1 MFDSLISSLTVR
13 NKILLLLMLFA
24 IPLGWLTSLL
34 VNEKY
39 RELDTATRELRG
51 LREISQLQR
60 QLYQGADAERVMAT
74 LPTIAQIGRDSHLL
88 LSPDADSYFCLYVV
102 AQLLPNIAEH
112 LSQSRIAPNDTEQN
126 AGHRAIISEN
136 VLPSL
141 FRALD
146 EAARADSQ
154 YYAVSKTLETTLRV
168 LLNKRSS
175 IEAKLI
181 AATATPV
188 ASYIPA
194 MEAVTEINS
203 LVTESAEDVISARVL
218 AIQSNISLVWT
229 LIISAT
235 LGLPLLSWVIVRN
248 ITRRLAQLNT
258 AMAQTAQYGDLT
270 QQVALVGGDEISG
283 LSQSFNTMVGALREM
298 VDKVALSGSRISTS
312 TIEIAAVS
320 KQQQATSAEIAA
332 TTTQI
337 EATSKQIAFT
347 SEQLSKTMHDV
358 QGVAGETA
366 TLAGDGQTSLDR
378 MRDTMQGIT
387 EACVGIS
394 SKLEVL
400 NQRASRIGDVVTT
413 IAKVADQ
420 TNLLS
425 LNAAIEAEKAG
436 EFGHGFAVVA
446 REIRR
451 LADQT
456 AASTVDIEKM
466 VKEIQSA
473 VAGGVMGMEKFA
485 NDVRVGAVEVES
497 TSSQF
502 ATILSQIQT
511 LTPSFHRVSEGMGS
525 QVLGARQITESLSQL
540 STAARQ
546 TADSLSQSNVSI
558 DQLNEAAVTLKQEM
572 DRFHL
577 EGRAHARA

>member
-1 MFDSLISSLTVR
+1 MNTD
-13 NKILLLLMLFA
+13 
-24 IPLGWLTSLL
+24 
-34 VNEKY
+34 
-39 RELDTATRELRG
+39 
-51 LREISQLQR
+51 
-60 QLYQGADAERVMAT
+60 RV
-74 LPTIAQIGRDSHLL
+74 
-88 LSPDADSYFCLYVV
+88 
-102 AQLLPNIAEH
+102 
-112 LSQSRIAPNDTEQN
+112 
-126 AGHRAIISEN
+126 RAIE
-136 VLPSL
+136 
-141 FRALD
+141 
-146 EAARADSQ
+146 
-154 YYAVSKTLETTLRV
+154 SK
-168 LLNKRSS
+168 
-175 IEAKLI
+175 
-181 AATATPV
+181 
-188 ASYIPA
+188 
-194 MEAVTEINS
+194 
-203 LVTESAEDVISARVL
+203 
-218 AIQSNISLVWT
+218 ISLVWM
-229 LIISAT
+229 LILSAGS
-235 LGLPLLSWVIVRN
+235 GLPLLSWIIVRN
-248 ITRRLAQLNT
+248 ITRRLAQLST
-258 AMAQTAQYGDLT
+258 AMALTAQHGDLT
-270 QQVALVGGDEISG
+270 QRVALEGGDEIRG
-283 LSQSFNTMVGALREM
+283 LASSFNAMVSALREM

-312 TIEIAAVS
+312 TVEIAAVS

-394 SKLEVL
+394 NKLEVL

-456 AASTVDIEKM
+456 AASTVDIERM

-485 NDVRVGAVEVES
+485 NDVRVGAIEVES

-558 DQLNEAAVTLKQEM
+558 DQLHEAAVTLKQEV

-577 EGRAHARA
+577 EGGAHARA